1 MSRSQENMYAHFERA
16 REVMPGGV
24 NSSTRFNSATQLPLY
39 VSYAKEDKFYD
50 LDGNEYI
57 DMCCAHGAGL
67 LGNAHPAI
75 AEALKK
81 TSELGMCNSLE
92 TIYHEQLARAV
103 CQSIPCADR
112 VRFVNSGSE
121 ATMHLI
127 RLCRAYTGRKKIIR
141 MEGHFHGYH
150 ESIYIGGQVPHDRLA
165 ENKVHPIVESTG
177 IPEEFASL
185 IIPIP
190 FNDFEAFDAAVNKH
204 GNDTAMVVLEP
215 ICFNSGGLK
224 PLPGYLEHL
233 RQKTSE
239 KGILLFFDEVQTSFK
254 TSPGGAQ
261 RFFGVT
267 PDVCSFGKSVG
278 GGLPLSGFA
287 GKKEIMDC
295 LKPVGSCQH
304 SGTFN
309 AALPSVMA
317 GLAFMEEIHKDDF
330 YGKLEELGSFLYS
343 GIDAIIE
350 RHDLNMVVPHHGPR
364 FNIVFGRKTEP
375 RNYEDTFTHSKD
387 VMRFFC
393 KACYERGVYF
403 HDYGG
408 GPAHH
413 GYSIAHSKESLQKVL
428 DVMEEVL
435 TGMKMEG
442 LC

>member
-1 MSRSQENMYAHFERA
+1 MEHMKKQYEHYERA
-16 REVMPGGV
+16 RQVMPGGV
-24 NSSTRFNSATQLPLY
+24 NSSTRLNSAIKIPLY
-39 VSYAKEDKFYD
+39 VSYAKEDKLYD

-67 LGNAHPAI
+67 LGNAHPAV
-75 AEALKK
+75 AAALAK
-81 TSELGMCNSLE
+81 TAELGMCNALE
-92 TIYHEQLARAV
+92 TVYHEELARAI
-103 CQSIPCADR
+103 CESIPCAES

-150 ESIYIGGQVPHDRLA
+150 ESIYIGGQVPPETL
-165 ENKVHPIVESTG
+165 EQNKEHPVVESVG

-185 IIPIP
+185 IVPIP
-190 FNDFEAFDAAVNKH
+190 FNDIEAFDKAVEKHGDDAAAVI
-204 GNDTAMVVLEP
+204 LEP

-224 PLPGYLEHL
+224 PYPGYLEHI
-233 RQKTSE
+233 RKVTAE
-239 KGILLFFDEVQTSFK
+239 KGILLFFDEVQASFK
-254 TSPGGAQ
+254 TNPGGAQ
-261 RFFGVT
+261 GFFGIT
-267 PDVCSFGKSVG
+267 ADVCSFGKSIG

-295 LKPVGSCQH
+295 LKPVGNCQH

-309 AALPSVMA
+309 AALPSIMA
-317 GLAFMEEIHKDDF
+317 GLAFIGEIRKEGF
-330 YGKLEELGSFLYS
+330 YERLEELGSFLYS

-350 RHDLNMVVPHHGPR
+350 KHDLNMVVPHHGAR

-375 RNYEDTFTHSKD
+375 RNYEDTFTHDRD
-387 VMRFFC
+387 VMRRFC
-393 KACYERGVYF
+393 KGCFERGVYF

-413 GYSIAHSKESLQKVL
+413 GYSIAHTKESLQKVL
-428 DVMEEVL
+428 NVMEDVL
-435 TGMKMEG
+435 VDMKKEG